1 MDTQISTSK
10 DEISIDTISDVL
22 IRVNSFNW
30 ILRLSPKSIERE
42 ESIVTINDNMHK
54 EHTIPVI
61 IRINF
66 SFLFMFIVI
75 LDTFKWLSK
84 SLLFLDCKFIITLF

>member
-1 MDTQISTSK
+1 MVEFLFIVKQTRTPMDIQIRISK

-22 IRVNSFNW
+22 IRVSSFDW
-30 ILRLSPKSIERE
+30 ILILKPKSIERDE
-42 ESIVTINDNMHK
+42 TIVDINDNMHK

-61 IRINF
+61 IRIKF

-75 LDTFKWLSK
+75 LDTFK
-84 SLLFLDCKFIITLF
+84 